1 MTRQVRCE
9 GTGPIKIEP
18 SDTPTWVCGCGL
30 SKKPPLCDGS
40 HKKTKAEEPG
50 KLYSYD
56 ADGEVVDVFDAK
68 S

>member
-18 SDTPTWVCGCGL
+18 SDKPTWVCGCGL
-30 SKKPPLCDGS
+30 SKKPPFCDGN
-40 HKKTKAEEPG
+40 HKKTNAEEPG

-56 ADGEVVDVFDAK
+56 ADGEVVDVSDAR